1 MSIQTFPAKP
11 VCRGQSMGFSMI
23 ELLVALTI
31 VAILLALAMPSMV
44 NLVMSRKVLSLSNVF
59 LVSVNLA
66 RSEAVKRNDRVVLC
80 KSVTG
85 LSCITSGGWD
95 GGWILFHDPNNNA
108 QLDTGETVLRRQDS
122 AASGLSLTGNAPVA
136 NYISVSASGVP
147 KLISG
152 AFQAGTLTLC
162 TTPASD
168 ENVRQI
174 ILSAT
179 GRARVQAGTLIDC
192 G

>member
-1 MSIQTFPAKP
+1 MSIQTFPGKP
-11 VCRGQSMGFSMI
+11 MLAARCTGFSMI
-23 ELLVALTI
+23 ELLVALGI
-31 VAILLALAMPSMV
+31 VAILLGLAVPSMINFV
-44 NLVMSRKVLSLSNVF
+44 VSRRVLSLSQAF
-59 LVSVNLA
+59 LASVNFA

-85 LSCITSGGWD
+85 LSCVTSGGWD

-108 QLDTGETVLRRQDS
+108 QLDTGEVVLRRQNP

-136 NYISVSASGVP
+136 NYISVSASGVS

-168 ENVRQI
+168 ANVRQI

-179 GRARVQAGTLIDC
+179 GRARVQAGTTTDC
-192 G
+192 Q